1 MNPKL
6 LKLIEFNKQ
15 DGFMKLQFLI
25 LGSFVVDGI
34 FEASTGKVW
43 LLGDSMAKQI
53 GFPDFMEMIK
63 NDTCLDFVTRIE
75 TKKHPVVGWLF
86 RY

>member
-1 MNPKL
+1 MKPKL

-25 LGSFVVDGI
+25 LGSFVIDGI

-63 NDTCLDFVTRIE
+63 IDSCLDFVTRIE
-75 TKKHPVVGWLF
+75 TKKHPLHGWLF